1 MLPSANRILYSLQSL
16 KFSLANIERI
26 HSDIEK
32 IDNKIP
38 KSKIL
43 FSNNDINFLKEIE
56 LKKIFF
62 NNKKNEYQKN
72 IFNDLNLK
80 LLKGEIIGLIG
91 QTGSGKTTLVDLLLG
106 LLPLSKGQILIDQ
119 KEIQLFE
126 NKSWQNIIG
135 YVPQDVHL
143 LNDSLKKNIAFG
155 LEENEIDQHKL
166 NKAIIASQ
174 LEKLVNNLG
183 KSGVDTMVGERGGNL
198 SGGQI
203 QRIGI
208 ARALYNDPKIL
219 ILDEAT
225 SSLDRLTERA
235 ILNEVYNNENNKTI
249 IIISHNLEV
258 LNRCNK
264 IYKLLDGKLSIVKE

>member
-1 MLPSANRILYSLQSL
+1 MNS
-16 KFSLANIERI
+16 
-26 HSDIEK
+26 
-32 IDNKIP
+32 
-38 KSKIL
+38 
-43 FSNNDINFLKEIE
+43 
-56 LKKIFF
+56 KKIFF
-62 NNKKNEYQKN
+62 NYNKNGYQKN

-174 LEKLVNNLG
+174 LEKTC
-183 KSGVDTMVGERGGNL
+183 K
-198 SGGQI
+198 
-203 QRIGI
+203 
-208 ARALYNDPKIL
+208 
-219 ILDEAT
+219 
-225 SSLDRLTERA
+225 
-235 ILNEVYNNENNKTI
+235 
-249 IIISHNLEV
+249 
-258 LNRCNK
+258 
-264 IYKLLDGKLSIVKE
+264 